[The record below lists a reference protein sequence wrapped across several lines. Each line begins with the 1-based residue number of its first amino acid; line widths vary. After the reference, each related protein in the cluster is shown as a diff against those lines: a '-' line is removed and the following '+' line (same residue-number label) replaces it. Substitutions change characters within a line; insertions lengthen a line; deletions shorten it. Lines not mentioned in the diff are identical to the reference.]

1 MGTVHKERERMAYLI
16 INIGK
21 IPPNDRN
28 SMNTH
33 TIPLKMGVWLSYKRH
48 EGEWALS
55 IKLHNDSLMD
65 MAPAIKKK
73 ATERL
78 DVIRGRV
85 LTHGA
90 TGPWTK
96 AITREQLLTLNA
108 VLVDT
113 ELLQQ
118 THDYMSCLNLRE
130 PEEIERSSEDRMMRV
145 DKRAVQ
151 DYILKL
157 SKTT

>member
-1 MGTVHKERERMAYLI
+1 MGTLHKEREGMAYLI
-16 INIGK
+16 INTGK

-28 SMNTH
+28 KMNTH
-33 TIPLKMGVWLSYKRH
+33 TIPLKMGVWLSHKRH
-48 EGEWALS
+48 KEEWALS
-55 IKLHNDSLMD
+55 IKLHNDSLID
-65 MAPAIKKK
+65 IAPAIKKK

-96 AITREQLLTLNA
+96 TITREQLLTLSA

-118 THDYMSCLNLRE
+118 THDYMACLNLRE
-130 PEEIERSSEDRMMRV
+130 PEEPEQSSEDKMMRA
-145 DKRAVQ
+145 DKKAVQ

>member
-1 MGTVHKERERMAYLI
+1 MAYLI
-16 INIGK
+16 VNIGK
-21 IPPNDRN
+21 IPPNARSKMN
-28 SMNTH
+28 SH

-55 IKLHNDSLMD
+55 IKLHSDSLVD
-65 MAPAIKKK
+65 VAPAIRKK
-73 ATERL
+73 ASERL
-78 DVIRGRV
+78 EIIRGRV

-108 VLVDT
+108 VLVET

-118 THDYMSCLNLRE
+118 THDYMACLNLRE
-130 PEEIERSSEDRMMRV
+130 PEEAEQSSEDRMMRV
-145 DKRAVQ
+145 DKKAVQ